1 MKLLHVSTHRSPD
14 NVGYV
19 RITGMVERGTGEQF
33 DIWFEVP
40 RELEADLS
48 RSGNP
53 WLVAMLP
60 YALETG
66 EPLVCEIA
74 VDAALLENLKG
85 LIAVWCEWYP
95 QLIAPVIE
103 VPIAPFDIINPQ
115 VGRTVAFFSGGI
127 DSWFTVLRHAPELD
141 SAALGGVDE
150 LLTVHG
156 FDIPVES
163 GAEFERLRQPLA
175 SCAMALGREMIVV
188 KTNLRR
194 AGSLWAKSWGCL
206 TNGAGLATVALV
218 LEGRFGTALIGSS
231 YPYGHLGPWGS
242 HPMTDALF
250 STRSLA
256 IKQDG
261 ASFDRVEKTL
271 LVAQHNMALSHLHV
285 CWQSQSASNCG
296 MCPKCLRT
304 MATLKLLSIPQG
316 ATPFPVEFKA
326 ENLAALFVA
335 SEHDEVFIRE
345 IHAHSRRLGNRPI
358 HAAATQALQR
368 SRHLRSLFE
377 LAERVP
383 VLWRLAPALRRW
395 CLQ

>member
-74 VDAALLENLKG
+74 VDAALIENLKG

-103 VPIAPFDIINPQ
+103 VPIAPFGTVNPQ
-115 VGRTVAFFSGGI
+115 GGRTVAFFSGGI

-141 SAALGGVDE
+141 SAALGRVDE

-163 GAEFERLRQPLA
+163 GDEFDRLRQPLA
-175 SCAMALGREMIVV
+175 SCAKELGREMIVV
-188 KTNLRR
+188 KTNLRKP
-194 AGSLWAKSWGCL
+194 GSLWANGWGWL
-206 TNGAGLATVALV
+206 TNGAGLATVALM
-218 LEGRFGTALIGSS
+218 LEGRFGMALIGST
-231 YPYGHLGPWGS
+231 YPYGHLVPWGS
-242 HPMTDALF
+242 HPMTDPLF

-256 IKQDG
+256 IKHDG
-261 ASFDRVEKTL
+261 ASFDRVEKTQ
-271 LVAQHNMALSHLHV
+271 LVARHNMALRHLHV
-285 CWQSQSASNCG
+285 CWQTQSASNCG
-296 MCPKCLRT
+296 VCPKCLRT
-304 MATLKLLSIPQG
+304 MATLQLFRIRQD
-316 ATPFPVEFKA
+316 AMPFSVEFKT
-326 ENLAALFVA
+326 ENLATLFVTDE
-335 SEHDEVFIRE
+335 SVEVFIKE
-345 IHAHSRRLGNRPI
+345 IHAHSGRLGNRPI

-368 SRHLRSLFE
+368 SRRLRSLFE
-377 LAERVP
+377 LVERAP
-383 VLWRLAPALRRW
+383 VLWRFAPTLRRW